1 MQNITLQSIPSQ
13 VAIVTLDDFRYEITI
28 KDAGGFMV
36 CGIVRDGV
44 IILEPGFR
52 IVNGE
57 PLIPYRYLEG
67 GNFAFDI
74 PEDEKPNYEQFQVT
88 QFLVYASPE
97 ELESIR

>member
-13 VAIVTLDDFRYEITI
+13 IAIVTLDGARYEITI

-36 CGIVRDGV
+36 CGIARDGV
-44 IILEPGFR
+44 EILSPGFR
-52 IVNGE
+52 IVSGS
-57 PLIPYRYLEG
+57 PLIPYRYLEN

>member
-1 MQNITLQSIPSQ
+1 MENITLQSMPSQ
-13 VAIVTLDDFRYEITI
+13 VAIVTLDGARYEITI

-44 IILEPGFR
+44 EILSPGFR

-57 PLIPYRYLEG
+57 PLIPYRYLEN

-74 PEDEKPNYEQFQVT
+74 PEDEKPNYEQFQIT